1 MSAKFPA
8 RAVLRLTA
16 SVLAAAAATMA
27 CVPAMAQAAP
37 PADSPPPAGGDAASD
52 TIVVTGSRIAT
63 PNATSVSPITTVSGA
78 DLSARGAT
86 RIEDL
91 INTLPQAYADQGG
104 NNRGGTVG
112 ASGTATINLRNLGNQ
127 RTLVLI
133 DGRRLMQGD
142 PDRVAAQ
149 APDINNVPSALV
161 ERIDVV
167 TGGASAVYG
176 SDALAGVVNFVLKK
190 NFEGIQLDTTGG
202 LYSHT
207 NGNAIRSVA
216 IAAGQ
221 RYAQGTGYDGGQQDL
236 SLTAGKNFDDGRGN
250 VTAFVSYRHI
260 DGVGTSERDFTTCN
274 LGTSAA
280 GYTCS
285 LSSATNPAQFQ
296 PLNPTTGVSR
306 GSYAIDATTGNT
318 LRTYKSSDG
327 FNNGN
332 TYDLQAPDSRWNADL
347 LAHYDFSRSAKL
359 YGEFMFMRDKAD
371 IRISPTAVFTVAET
385 INCNNPYLSA
395 QEVNLFCTSVGL
407 TSAQNAQVAVSQRN
421 AQGGSR
427 HDYTTHTAYRGVLG
441 MKGDIGTDWHYDVYG
456 QYGRTDYRSRLTG
469 DFSLARFA
477 DALQA
482 VSSGGQIVCKS
493 GNAGCVPINIF
504 AIGGITQ
511 QALGYVSIPFYR
523 TGHTEEKVVSASLT
537 GTVPVQSPFA
547 DHKVGVAIGAEYRDE
562 GIGLTP
568 DSHYSSKDV
577 AGNSGGEFPI
587 SGSYDV
593 KEVFG
598 ELTAPIAE
606 DKPFMQLLSFNA
618 GVRYSHYSTAG
629 NTVAWKGGGEWSPV
643 SAIRL
648 RASYQRAVRAPN
660 LVELFGPQ
668 QGTTANL
675 TDPCEGAKPVATA
688 AQCAQ
693 SGVTAAQYGNIAP
706 AAGQKSGALI
716 GGNPN
721 LKPETS
727 NTISFGG
734 QIMPP
739 FLRGVTISADYFD
752 IKVKKLISTVPATI
766 ELTQCINTGQFC
778 NLILR
783 NPTTG
788 SLVTGGNV
796 VTTSINAGYLKTSGI
811 DFVVTANQRLDDLF
825 GGRQL
830 GRVGLNFAGTKTNKY
845 EVQVLP
851 GTPAYRCDGYFGV
864 TCGVPIPHWR
874 HRLMANWTS
883 PGGVMLTGTWRYIGA
898 TRNDKSSS
906 AQYLTG
912 TYFAY
917 DGRLPAVSYF
927 DFAIAKTIADKF
939 TLRAGVNNAFDK
951 DPPLTASV
959 GGQVSNGDFFGG
971 MYDALGRYMFV
982 GVTAKF

>member
-1 MSAKFPA
+1 MPAKFSA
-8 RAVLRLTA
+8 RGALRLTA
-16 SVLAAAAATMA
+16 SVLAATT
-27 CVPAMAQAAP
+27 AQAWSAP
-37 PADSPPPAGGDAASD
+37 VLAQATPDPATTAASSAD
-52 TIVVTGSRIAT
+52 TTDAIVVTGSRIAI
-63 PNATSVSPITTVSGA
+63 PNASSVSPVSSISGA
-78 DLSARGAT
+78 DLQARGVT

-149 APDINNVPSALV
+149 APDINNVPAALV

-190 NFEGIQLDTTGG
+190 NFEGFQLDATSG
-202 LYSHT
+202 LYSHA

-216 IAAGQ
+216 IGAGQ
-221 RYAQGTGYDGGQQDL
+221 PYARGTGYDGGQQDV
-236 SLTAGKNFDDGRGN
+236 SLTAGKNFGDGRGN
-250 VTAFVSYRHI
+250 VTGFVSYRHI
-260 DGVGTSERDFTTCN
+260 DGVGTSDRDFTACN

-296 PLNPTTGVSR
+296 PLNPTTGATR

-318 LRTYKSSDG
+318 LRTYRTSDG
-327 FNNGN
+327 FNNGS
-332 TYDLQAPDSRWNADL
+332 TYDLQSPDSRWNADL
-347 LAHYDFSRSAKL
+347 LAHYDFSDSLKL
-359 YGEFMFMRDKAD
+359 YGEAMFMRDKAD
-371 IRISPTAVFTVAET
+371 IRLSPTAVFTVAET
-385 INCNNPYLSA
+385 INCSNPYLSA
-395 QEVNLFCTSVGL
+395 QEATLFCTSVGL
-407 TSAQNAQVAVSQRN
+407 TPAQNATVAVSQRN

-441 MKGDIGTDWHYDVYG
+441 IKGDIGSDWHYDVYG
-456 QYGRTDYRSRLTG
+456 QYGRTDYKSRLTG
-469 DFSLARFA
+469 DISLARFA

-482 VSSGGQIVCKS
+482 VRNASGQIVCKS

-504 AIGGITQ
+504 AIGGITPA
-511 QALGYVSIPFYR
+511 ALGYVSIPFYR
-523 TGHTEEKVVSASLT
+523 TGHTEEKIVSASIT
-537 GTVPVQSPFA
+537 GSIPVQSPFA
-547 DHKVGVAIGAEYRDE
+547 EHKIAVAVGAEYRDE
-562 GIGLTP
+562 GLALTP
-568 DSHYSSKDV
+568 DTHYSTKDV

-587 SGSYDV
+587 SGSYNV

-598 ELTAPIAE
+598 ELTAPLVE
-606 DKPFMQLLSFNA
+606 DRPFFHSLSANT
-618 GVRYSHYSTAG
+618 GIRYSDYSTAG
-629 NTVAWKGGGEWSPV
+629 STVAWKAGAEWSPV
-643 SAIRL
+643 SMIRL
-648 RASYQRAVRAPN
+648 RGSFQHAVRAPN

-675 TDPCEGAKPVATA
+675 TDPCEGTRPTATA
-688 AQCAQ
+688 AQCAA
-693 SGVTAAQYGNIAP
+693 SGVTAAQYGAIAP

-727 NTISFGG
+727 NTITFGG
-734 QIMPP
+734 EISPV
-739 FLRGVTISADYFD
+739 RGIRFGADYFD

-766 ELTQCINTGQFC
+766 ELTQCIATGQFC

-796 VTTSINAGYLKTSGI
+796 VTTSINAGYLRTSGI
-811 DFVVTANQRLDDLF
+811 DFTFTAVQRLDDLF
-825 GGRQL
+825 GGRKL
-830 GRVGLNFAGTKTNKY
+830 GRVGLNFSGTKTSKY
-845 EVQVLP
+845 EVEILP

-864 TCGVPIPHWR
+864 TCGIPIPHWR
-874 HRLMANWTS
+874 HRMVADWTS
-883 PGGVMLTGTWRYIGA
+883 PGGVTLSGTWRYIGA

-906 AQYLTG
+906 AQYLTAA
-912 TYFAY
+912 YFAY
-917 DGRLPAVSYF
+917 DARLPAVSYF
-927 DFAIAKTIADKF
+927 DFAISQSIAQNF

>member
-1 MSAKFPA
+1 MSSVISTRQLMRVAASTLAVSASLGCIGHA
-8 RAVLRLTA
+8 RAQDATA
-16 SVLAAAAATMA
+16 QSAT
-27 CVPAMAQAAP
+27 PAPVQ
-37 PADSPPPAGGDAASD
+37 DI
-52 TIVVTGSRIAT
+52 TVTGSRIAS
-63 PNATSVSPITTVSGA
+63 PDATSISPISTISGA
-78 DLSARGAT
+78 DLSQRGVT

-149 APDINNVPSALV
+149 APDINNVPAALV

-176 SDALAGVVNFVLKK
+176 SDALAGVVNFVLKH
-190 NFEGIQLDTTGG
+190 NFSGFQLDATNG
-202 LYSHT
+202 LYSHS
-207 NGNAIRSVA
+207 NGNPIRSVA
-216 IAAGQ
+216 AAAGQ
-221 RYAQGTGYDGGQQDL
+221 PYAQGDNLDGGQRNV
-236 SLTAGKNFDDGRGN
+236 SLTFGKNFSDGRGN
-250 VTAFVSYRHI
+250 VTAFVSYREI
-260 DGVGTSERDFTTCN
+260 DGVGTAARDFSACN
-274 LGTSAA
+274 LGTSAG

-296 PLNPTTGVSR
+296 LLNPATGATR
-306 GSYAIDATTGNT
+306 GSYTIDSTTGNT
-318 LRTYKSSDG
+318 LRTYRTSDG

-332 TYDLQAPDSRWNADL
+332 TYDLQSPDKRWNADIF
-347 LAHYDFSRSAKL
+347 AHYDFSPAAKV
-359 YGEFMFMRDKAD
+359 YGEFMYMHDAAD
-371 IRISPTAVFTVAET
+371 IRLSPTAVFTVSEK
-385 INCNNPYLSA
+385 INCSNPYLSA
-395 QEVNLFCTSVGL
+395 QEANLICSSVGL
-407 TSAQNAQVAVSQRN
+407 TPAQSANVIVSQRN
-421 AQGGSR
+421 VAGGSR
-427 HDYTTHTAYRGVLG
+427 HDYTDHAAYRGVLG
-441 MKGDIGTDWHYDVYG
+441 MKGDFGADWHYDVYG
-456 QYGRTDYRSRLTG
+456 QYGRTDYNSRLTG
-469 DFSLARFA
+469 DISLARFA

-482 VSSGGQIVCKS
+482 VNSGGQIVCQS

-504 AIGGITQ
+504 ATNGITQ
-511 QALGYVSIPFYR
+511 NALGYVSIPFYR
-523 TGHTEEKVVSASLT
+523 TGYTEEKIVSGSLS
-537 GTVPVQSPFA
+537 GHLPWGSPLA
-547 DHKVGVAIGAEYRDE
+547 AHKIGIAVGAEYRDE

-568 DSHYSSKDV
+568 DSHYASKDV

-598 ELTAPIAE
+598 ELEAPLVE
-606 DKPFMQLLSFNA
+606 DKPFVRSLSANL
-618 GVRYSHYSTAG
+618 GIRYSDYSTAG
-629 NTVAWKGGGEWSPV
+629 STVAWKAGGEWSPFQGL
-643 SAIRL
+643 RL
-648 RASYQRAVRAPN
+648 RGGFQHAVRAPN

-668 QGTTANL
+668 QGTTATL
-675 TDPCEGAKPVATA
+675 SDPCEGATPIATR
-688 AQCAQ
+688 AQCAA

-727 NTISFGG
+727 STVTFGG
-734 QIMPP
+734 QFSPP
-739 FLRGVTISADYFD
+739 GLRGVTLGVDYFN
-752 IKVKKLISTVPATI
+752 IKVKDLISTVPATI
-766 ELTQCINTGQFC
+766 ELSQCINTGQFC
-778 NLILR
+778 NLIQR
-783 NPTTG
+783 NAATG
-788 SLVTGGNV
+788 SLVTNGYV
-796 VTTSINAGYLKTSGI
+796 VTTSINAGYLKTAGI
-811 DFVVTANQRLDDLF
+811 DFTLAATQSLDDLF
-825 GGRQL
+825 GTHAL
-830 GRVGLNFAGTKTNKY
+830 GKLRINFAGTKTNKY

-864 TCGVPIPHWR
+864 TCGMPIPHWR
-874 HRLMANWTS
+874 HRMVVDWISA
-883 PGGVMLTGTWRYIGA
+883 GGLDVTTTWRYIGG
-898 TRNDKSSS
+898 TSNDKSSS
-906 AQYLTG
+906 APYLSG

-917 DGRLPAVSYF
+917 DAKLSAVSYF
-927 DFAIAKTIADKF
+927 DFSISKTIARQF

-982 GVTAKF
+982 GITARL